1 MAAEQTSQTIE
12 AYPMKGG
19 DGVHSYANNSSYQG
33 RVNNAAKRLITEAV
47 VEILD
52 IENFAS
58 SNTFRIADLG
68 CSVGPN
74 TFFAVQNIIEAVQF
88 KYQCQGLDSQLPEFQ
103 VLFND
108 HTSNDF
114 NALFSSL
121 PLDRKYYAAGV
132 PGSFYGRLFPNRS
145 LHFVHSSY
153 TNHWLSR
160 VPKPVVDKSSPAW
173 NKGRIHYTS
182 AKDEVIKAYEA
193 QYVEDMECFLH
204 ARAQEVVRGGLVALI
219 VNGRPNGIRHSQ
231 TTQNMTFGLLG
242 SCLMDMAKKG
252 IVSEEKVDS
261 FNVPLYYMSPQQLEA
276 AVDRNGYFSI
286 ERMEDLPEII
296 TSTIPKSQ
304 RVASHL
310 RAALDGLIKA
320 HFGDAILDE
329 LFDSLSKKIEE
340 GMPMLI
346 SGGSINFFALLRRK
360 AMD

>member
-1 MAAEQTSQTIE
+1 MAAEQTSKTIE

-19 DGVHSYANNSSYQG
+19 DGVHSYANNSSYQKG
-33 RVNNAAKRLITEAV
+33 VTNAAKRLITEAV

-52 IENFAS
+52 IENFPS

-68 CSVGPN
+68 CSYP
-74 TFFAVQNIIEAVQF
+74 F
-88 KYQCQGLDSQLPEFQ
+88 LLPPIRQ
-103 VLFND
+103 KILCC
-108 HTSNDF
+108 
-114 NALFSSL
+114 
-121 PLDRKYYAAGV
+121 
-132 PGSFYGRLFPNRS
+132 
-145 LHFVHSSY
+145 
-153 TNHWLSR
+153 R
-160 VPKPVVDKSSPAW
+160 VPKAVVDKSSPAW

-193 QYVEDMECFLH
+193 QYVEDMEYFLH

-219 VNGRPNGIRHSQ
+219 VSGRPNGIHHSQ
-231 TTQNMTFGLLG
+231 TTQNLTFDLLG

-261 FNVPLYYMSPQQLEA
+261 FNIPLYYMSPQELAA
-276 AVDRNGYFSI
+276 AVDRNGYFSV
-286 ERMEDLPEII
+286 ERMEDLPLIQEII
-296 TSTIPKSQ
+296 TSTITKSQ
-304 RVASHL
+304 IAASHL
-310 RAALDGLIKA
+310 RAALDGLIKT

>member
-1 MAAEQTSQTIE
+1 MAAEQTSKTIE
-12 AYPMKGG
+12 AYLMKGG

-114 NALFSSL
+114 NTLFSSL
-121 PLDRKYYAAGV
+121 PLERKYYAASV
-132 PGSFYGRLFPNRS
+132 PGSFYGRLFPNGS

-160 VPKPVVDKSSPAW
+160 VPKPELDKSSSAW
-173 NKGRIHYTS
+173 NKRRIHYTS

-193 QYVEDMECFLH
+193 PYVEDMECFLH
-204 ARAQEVVRGGLVALI
+204 ARAQEVVRGGLIALT
-219 VNGRPNGIRHSQ
+219 VSGRPNGVHHSQ
-231 TTQNMTFGLLG
+231 SVQNITYDLLG
-242 SCLMDMAKKG
+242 SCLMDIAKK
-252 IVSEEKVDS
+252 V
-261 FNVPLYYMSPQQLEA
+261 
-276 AVDRNGYFSI
+276 
-286 ERMEDLPEII
+286 
-296 TSTIPKSQ
+296 
-304 RVASHL
+304 
-310 RAALDGLIKA
+310 
-320 HFGDAILDE
+320 
-329 LFDSLSKKIEE
+329 
-340 GMPMLI
+340 
-346 SGGSINFFALLRRK
+346 
-360 AMD
+360 

>member
-1 MAAEQTSQTIE
+1 MAAEQTSKTIE

-114 NALFSSL
+114 NTLFSSL

-132 PGSFYGRLFPNRS
+132 P
-145 LHFVHSSY
+145 
-153 TNHWLSR
+153 
-160 VPKPVVDKSSPAW
+160 VPKPVLDKSSSAW

-204 ARAQEVVRGGLVALI
+204 ARAQEVVRGGLVALT
-219 VNGRPNGIRHSQ
+219 VSGRPNGVHHSQ
-231 TTQNMTFGLLG
+231 SVQNITYDLLG
-242 SCLMDMAKKG
+242 SCLMDMAKKL
-252 IVSEEKVDS
+252 VKKKW
-261 FNVPLYYMSPQQLEA
+261 
-276 AVDRNGYFSI
+276 
-286 ERMEDLPEII
+286 
-296 TSTIPKSQ
+296 TS
-304 RVASHL
+304 
-310 RAALDGLIKA
+310 
-320 HFGDAILDE
+320 
-329 LFDSLSKKIEE
+329 
-340 GMPMLI
+340 LI
-346 SGGSINFFALLRRK
+346 SHCIPCLPKN
-360 AMD
+360 